1 MRDKRKIPDCKKS
14 IMPTVYLFIS
24 IVIIGALYFF
34 LPVRNIIP
42 FPFNLIGLVPL
53 LFGVII
59 NLLADKAF
67 RYNKTTVKPFQP
79 SAALITTGV
88 FRMSRNP
95 MYLGFVCILVGI
107 AILTRCLSA
116 FVVPIVFTVLI
127 DRVFICTEEKM
138 LQEQF
143 GKEWQDYKTK
153 TRRWI

>member
-1 MRDKRKIPDCKKS
+1 MRDKRKISECKKS
-14 IMPTVYLFIS
+14 VLRTTYLFIS
-24 IVIIGALYFF
+24 IVIIGVLSF
-34 LPVRNIIP
+34 LLPIRIIVP
-42 FPFNLIGLVPL
+42 FPINLIGLVLL

-59 NLLADKAF
+59 NLRADKSF
-67 RYNKTTVKPFQP
+67 KDNKTTVKPFQP

-95 MYLGFVCILVGI
+95 MYLGFLCILVGI

-116 FVVPIVFTVLI
+116 FVVPVVFSVLI
-127 DRVFICTEEKM
+127 DRVFICAEEQM

-143 GKEWQDYKTK
+143 GKEWQDYKNN